1 MRNESNAIRL
11 IAIVVLLLVV
21 TSIIGC
27 SNGVGRR
34 TLSGDEV
41 RRLFAGKTVQGYHEK
56 RSYAFISYYELDG
69 TFRSYQGGSKIP
81 RHGNWSV
88 SDNGDIC
95 VYWQDT
101 KEKFCRKMVTD
112 DRGNYWKVLFKKTR
126 KGTKRI
132 LIVTFKSFA
141 EGNPNNL

>member
-1 MRNESNAIRL
+1 MRNESNAIKL
-11 IAIVVLLLVV
+11 IAIVALLLVV

-56 RSYAFISYYELDG
+56 RNYAFTSYYEPDG
-69 TFRSYQGGSKIP
+69 IFRSYQGGSKTP
-81 RHGNWSV
+81 RHGKWSV
-88 SDNGDIC
+88 NGNGDIY

-101 KEKFCRKMVTD
+101 RENLRRKMVTD
-112 DRGNYWKVLFKKTR
+112 DKGNHWKVLFKKTP

-132 LIVTFKSFA
+132 LIVTFKSFV